1 MKIGIFDSGV
11 GGLTV
16 LSTAMKIIPD
26 AEYIYYADLDNV
38 PYGTREKEDIRKMT
52 YDAVEFLY
60 GMRVEAVV
68 IACNTA
74 TSTSVEHLRKS
85 FNIPVIGMEPAV
97 KPAIETSNTGK
108 VIVMATELTLKEKKY
123 KDLVSRLEGVSIV
136 ESLPMPELVEMAENF
151 NFNHDDVE
159 RLFNMKLEKY
169 KLEEYS
175 AIVLGCTHF
184 IYFKNVLERIVPGN
198 ISVIDGNLGT
208 VNHLQKILQ
217 EKGSGIKSCGSIEY
231 YVSGRKAVQGEFE
244 KYLIYLKENNI

>member
-38 PYGTREKEDIRKMT
+38 PYGTKEKEDVRKRT

-60 GMRVEAVV
+60 GMGVEAVV

-74 TSTSVEHLRKS
+74 TSTSVEYLRKS

-159 RLFNMKLEKY
+159 RLLNRKLEKY
-169 KLEEYS
+169 NLEEYS

-208 VNHLQKILQ
+208 VNHLQKTLQ
-217 EKGSGIKSCGSIEY
+217 EKGNCIKSCGSIEY
-231 YVSGRKAVQGEFE
+231 YVSGRKAVHGEFQ
-244 KYLIYLKENNI
+244 KYLSYLKENNI